1 MLNNIISF
9 PLDYSIILLYA
20 QVILD
25 FLLIG
30 KMRHGI
36 CDNRTVLFND
46 ATSDPILMDFIFL
59 SVLFYSLVSF
69 SQICYC
75 YVTYQA
81 IIFI

>member
-20 QVILD
+20 QGILD

-30 KMRHGI
+30 KMRRGI

-46 ATSDPILMDFIFL
+46 ATSAPILMDLIFL
-59 SVLFYSLVSF
+59 SVPLILNVSSLHNCYFYV
-69 SQICYC
+69 IY
-75 YVTYQA
+75 
-81 IIFI
+81 

>member
-20 QVILD
+20 QGILD

-59 SVLFYSLVSF
+59 SVLLNSPVSSLY
-69 SQICYC
+69 ICYL
-75 YVTYQA
+75 YVTYLFVF
-81 IIFI
+81 II

>member
-1 MLNNIISF
+1 MLNNISSF

-20 QVILD
+20 QGILD

-36 CDNRTVLFND
+36 CDIRAVLFND

-59 SVLFYSLVSF
+59 SVLFYSLAFF
-69 SQICYC
+69 SQICY
-75 YVTYQA
+75 
-81 IIFI
+81 

>member
-1 MLNNIISF
+1 MLNNIFSF

-20 QVILD
+20 QGILD

-46 ATSDPILMDFIFL
+46 ATSDPILMDLIFL
-59 SVLFYSLVSF
+59 SVPLISNVSSLH
-69 SQICYC
+69 ICYC
-75 YVTYQA
+75 YVVY
-81 IIFI
+81 